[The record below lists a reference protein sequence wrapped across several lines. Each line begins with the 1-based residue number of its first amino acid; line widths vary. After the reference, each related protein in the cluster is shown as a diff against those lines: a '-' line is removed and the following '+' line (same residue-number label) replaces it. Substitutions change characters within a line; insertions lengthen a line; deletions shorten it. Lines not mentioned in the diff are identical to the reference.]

1 MDQENEVTCNIN
13 VLLFH
18 GNLFYTCMLCTDD
31 CWKPEKCIK
40 SWESTRPS
48 KKEHKYVSHIGFF
61 VLAFKFITV
70 FKNKRTNTT
79 LKMWSQLNQFL
90 ARRRVMVFP
99 NGNLFLLIYSVPMS
113 AAKRP
118 TVSIISTV
126 FPFTF
131 SSKELFLQM
140 TAVNELLV
148 FTFII
153 YLQDSADHQ
162 VELPHIPQAKSPSQ
176 LVDCNKKMWV
186 ALYGGDFPS
195 SFEIYGE
202 KFISFSSLLTQ
213 CWFPHQSV
221 WFDINLMLLVPHSI
235 G

>member
-1 MDQENEVTCNIN
+1 MDQENEVTCNTN
-13 VLLFH
+13 ALLFH
-18 GNLFYTCMLCTDD
+18 GNLFYTCMLCKDD

-40 SWESTRPS
+40 SWESTGPS

-140 TAVNELLV
+140 AFWLLSMNYWCLLLSFICRIQQTIKWNCHIFHRQKVQVN
-148 FTFII
+148 
-153 YLQDSADHQ
+153 
-162 VELPHIPQAKSPSQ
+162 
-176 LVDCNKKMWV
+176 
-186 ALYGGDFPS
+186 
-195 SFEIYGE
+195 
-202 KFISFSSLLTQ
+202 
-213 CWFPHQSV
+213 
-221 WFDINLMLLVPHSI
+221 
-235 G
+235 